1 MNLTIYHNPRC
12 SKSRRT
18 LEILREHGV
27 EPRIVEY
34 LKTAPDQAT
43 ILELARRL
51 GVPVATLV
59 RQNEDVYRE
68 TAGGLAQEDE
78 ALAAWLAEH
87 PQALQRP
94 VVVDEDRGTA
104 VIGRPPENVF
114 DLLPGPDP
122 AA

>member
-1 MNLTIYHNPRC
+1 MNLTIYHNPHC

-18 LEILREHGV
+18 LEILREQGI

-34 LKTAPDQAT
+34 LKTAPDKAA

-51 GVPVATLV
+51 DAPVATLL
-59 RQNEDVYRE
+59 RQNDDVYRQA
-68 TAGGLAQEDE
+68 AGGIARDDE

-87 PQALQRP
+87 PKALQRP
-94 VVVDEDRGTA
+94 VVVDEDRGAA

>member
-18 LEILREHGV
+18 LEILREQGI

-34 LKTAPDQAT
+34 LKTAPDKAT

-51 GVPVATLV
+51 DVPVATLV
-59 RQNEDVYRE
+59 RQNEDVYQ
-68 TAGGLAQEDE
+68 AAAKGLAQDDA
-78 ALAAWLAEH
+78 ALAGWLADH

-94 VVVDEDRGTA
+94 VVVDEDRGAA

-114 DLLPGPDP
+114 ELLPGPDP

>member
-18 LEILREHGV
+18 LEILREHGI

-34 LKTAPDQAT
+34 LKTAPDKAT

-51 GVPVATLV
+51 DVPVATLV
-59 RQNEDVYRE
+59 RQNEDVYRAA
-68 TAGGLAQEDE
+68 AGSLAQEDE